1 MAVRG
6 QEIRNLKTGQRI
18 KFLQTTGRHKG
29 GIFEMV
35 STFENRSLEPL
46 SHYHPYQEEFI
57 EIVSGEIS
65 VRVNEEIEVLGP
77 GHQLYIAKNTNHSMW
92 NSSDKPA
99 TIRWKVV
106 PALETERFLE
116 TVTAFANE
124 GKVRDD
130 GKPTLLQKALTTNRF
145 QLHKVQVHIFPKNSL
160 HIVDAIAYLLGYRQQ
175 TKARGLSFT
184 EDY

>member
-18 KFLQTTGRHKG
+18 KFLQTTEDTKG
-29 GIFEMV
+29 AFLEMV
-35 STFENRSLEPL
+35 STFETRSCEPL

-65 VRVNEEIEVLGP
+65 VRVNDEIEVLGP

-124 GKVRDD
+124 GKVRPD

-145 QLHKVQVHIFPKNSL
+145 CNCIRLAGPPYFLQKIAFILLTP
-160 HIVDAIAYLLGYRQQ
+160 IAYLLGYTPETR
-175 TKARGLSFT
+175 ARASQL
-184 EDY
+184 